1 MSPSKFEAQAT
12 GSPTKLSVPN
22 RKVRN
27 HPSNRIHD
35 IEFAA
40 EISTSLIAQVRNL
53 QALLAEKEEEL
64 KETKSEKLRLEYES
78 ENFQQRVKALDE
90 NEHRYKDENWSLE
103 TQLHEL
109 MTAQREAADREKK
122 LTQSLNLLQADKNT
136 TQQKLDEVRLTH
148 ARLVEEHAAAVKRH
162 DIELGTAKRNKVLA
176 DGERSAMQ
184 RKIEDLT
191 MQNQELA
198 RAISLQR
205 GRGSDREQTAGIS
218 DEDMEIAN
226 DNPTPEHSPPPSP
239 VKGTPRHAMLET
251 ETLKTSLGHA
261 QRTIQNLRTNYHRE
275 KTERLELRRMLQE
288 ARDEVEKMRSEQVT
302 TGKRSEIRREGV

>member
-12 GSPTKLSVPN
+12 GSPTKLNVPN

-27 HPSNRIHD
+27 QPSNRIHD

-109 MTAQREAADREKK
+109 MTAQKEAASREKK
-122 LTQSLNLLQADKNT
+122 LTQSLNVLQADKNA

-176 DGERSAMQ
+176 DGERSALQ

-191 MQNQELA
+191 AQNQELA
-198 RAISLQR
+198 K
-205 GRGSDREQTAGIS
+205 DRKS
-218 DEDMEIAN
+218 
-226 DNPTPEHSPPPSP
+226 
-239 VKGTPRHAMLET
+239 V
-251 ETLKTSLGHA
+251 
-261 QRTIQNLRTNYHRE
+261 
-275 KTERLELRRMLQE
+275 
-288 ARDEVEKMRSEQVT
+288 V
-302 TGKRSEIRREGV
+302 